1 LVGYMRAE
9 SWRSPAVLMETL
21 ARHHPES
28 YRSVIGYAFNSVP
41 VDADLSVRFDAFK
54 RAATLDDR
62 VIVPLI
68 EMAKIATALGS
79 FIGSG
84 ERGLQSSSSEGG
96 KMPVLEMKLL
106 ADGDHNVR
114 LVGALDNEINRRLSS
129 EPVRTD
135 SVVALISVV
144 DCALDGNRECMALRE
159 NAGRWHDSA
168 LSNERLPGNF
178 RAVLELSVAKIHASE
193 GENDAAVGHA
203 RRAGE
208 AAADNLAYRLQEA
221 TLYALLERW
230 DDLTIVLDDIENRF
244 PLRADANPT
253 FRNLRDLRTN
263 EDPSVLK

>member
-1 LVGYMRAE
+1 MRAE

-41 VDADLSVRFDAFK
+41 VDADFSVRFDAFK
-54 RAATLDDR
+54 RAARLDDR
-62 VIVPLI
+62 VVVPLI

-96 KMPVLEMKLL
+96 KMPVFEMKLL
-106 ADGDHNVR
+106 ADGDNNVR
-114 LVGALDNEINRRLSS
+114 LLETLDYEINRRLSS
-129 EPVRTD
+129 EPVRAD
-135 SVVALISVV
+135 SVAALISVV

-168 LSNERLPGNF
+168 LSNERLPGIF
-178 RAVLELSVAKIHASE
+178 RAVLELSVAKNHVLA
-193 GENDAAVGHA
+193 GENDAAVRHA
-203 RRAGE
+203 GRAGKS
-208 AAADNLAYRLQEA
+208 AGNNLAYRLQEA

-230 DDLTIVLDDIENRF
+230 DNLTIVLDEIETQF
-244 PLRADANPT
+244 PLRANADPT
-253 FRNLRDLRTN
+253 FRILRNSRAR